1 MYVSKGIIYAGL
13 LLKRKYQTQ
22 PHWSTLKI
30 YSAVM
35 LSMFW
40 ANLSKMDIK
49 EFNLEQSYLNYLT
62 TIIMESLYV
71 NFLKNNMQQALIKHF

>member
-1 MYVSKGIIYAGL
+1 
-13 LLKRKYQTQ
+13 
-22 PHWSTLKI
+22 
-30 YSAVM
+30 M